1 MRAAVKVSFVVPAL
15 DHARFIRRCL
25 DSCLAQGIE
34 DSEILVQDGGS
45 RDGTQ
50 EILRSYGDRIAWVSE
65 KDSGQGDAV
74 NRAIGR
80 ARGEIV
86 AWINSDDY
94 YPDGGCLR
102 AVLAE
107 FDADP
112 LVDIVYGD
120 GLVVDAEGEPIR
132 PYRNKTFSSLR
143 DLIVSPNGPSQPAT
157 FFRRRLFLEAG
168 GVRTDLHY
176 ALDYELWLRL
186 FPLARRTRRIPR
198 TLACMAFH
206 ADAKS
211 THAMLKQ
218 IREAAR
224 AKFAH
229 ASAAG
234 LGPLDRLQLLG
245 GVGMNYAYWA
255 AVRTGPR
262 RAA

>member
-1 MRAAVKVSFVVPAL
+1 MRAAVRLSFVVPTFN
-15 DHARFIRRCL
+15 HARFLRRCL
-25 DSCLAQGIE
+25 DSCLAQGIA
-34 DSEILVQDGGS
+34 DAEILVQDGGS
-45 RDGTQ
+45 TDDTR
-50 EILRSYGDRIAWVSE
+50 EILRSYGDRVSWVSE
-65 KDSGQGDAV
+65 KDGGQGDAV

-94 YPDGGCLR
+94 YPDAGCL
-102 AVLAE
+102 APVLAE
-107 FDADP
+107 FEADP
-112 LVDIVYGD
+112 EVDLVYGD
-120 GLVVDAEGEPIR
+120 GLVVTAEGEPIR

-143 DLIVSPNGPSQPAT
+143 DLLVSPNGPSQPAT

-168 GVRTDLHY
+168 GIRTDLHY

-186 FPLARRTRRIPR
+186 FPRARRVRRIPR

-211 THAMLKQ
+211 TYAMPKQ

-224 AKFAH
+224 AKLAH
-229 ASAAG
+229 AAAAR
-234 LGPLDRLQLLG
+234 LGPVDRLRLLG
-245 GVGMNYAYWA
+245 GVGMNWAYWL
-255 AVRTGPR
+255 AVRTGLR